1 MSTRLIAYFRRWGR
15 RASRFGSAHGG
26 ATAVEFAMIAPAL
39 LAMVIAILEVMYFL
53 FAQQTLQTAAME
65 AGRMFM
71 TNQGPAKA
79 NMVDAN
85 GRLVNSSSVCNII
98 QPLLSCGLVMVDIK
112 PYQQYTGA
120 DTSMPTLTY
129 DAQGNVSNSW
139 SFTAGTPGQVVIIR
153 LIYQLSTVRGPLG
166 FVLSNLGNGKMEVM
180 GVTAIRVEPSS

>member
-1 MSTRLIAYFRRWGR
+1 MSTTLIAHLRRWGI

-39 LAMVIAILEVMYFL
+39 LAMVVAILEVMYLL
-53 FAQQTLQTAAME
+53 FAQQTLQTAAVE

-71 TNQGPAKA
+71 TNQGPTKA
-79 NMVDAN
+79 QMVDN
-85 GRLVNSSSVCNII
+85 QGRLLSTSSVCNII
-98 QPLLSCGLVMVDIK
+98 QPLLSCSSVMVDIQT
-112 PYQQYTGA
+112 YQQYSGA

-129 DAQGNVSNSW
+129 DGQGNVSNTW
-139 SFTAGTPGQVVIIR
+139 SYAAGTPGQVVIIR
-153 LIYQLSTVRGPLG
+153 LIYQLSMLRGPLG